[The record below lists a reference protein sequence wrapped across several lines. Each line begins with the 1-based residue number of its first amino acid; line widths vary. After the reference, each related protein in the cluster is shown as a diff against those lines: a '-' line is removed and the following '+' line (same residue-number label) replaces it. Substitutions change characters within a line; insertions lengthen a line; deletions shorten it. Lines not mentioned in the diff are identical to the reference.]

1 LGGVRARLFVFG
13 FQVLFLQLLLIRYL
27 AGHIWNLGYFP
38 NLVLLAAFIGF
49 GFGFLLHGRI
59 SERVS
64 TWLYGFLPAIL
75 LAFLLLILW
84 LKPVGI
90 LGQEI
95 SQLSLGGEIY
105 FLNRDAEQ
113 DAPWLQAAKF
123 AFWFF
128 GVVGIFFLLGQKMA
142 KLFRLLRPLEAY
154 SLDIS
159 GSLAGIALFIAI
171 SWFHVPAAWWF
182 LVFAVSYWI
191 AAGGEVRLPVR
202 LASVA
207 AACALALVTFLY
219 DNPSVTDYRFG
230 AHPQTHDIREQM
242 RWKVTGGAEVSEY
255 SEWSPYQRLT
265 AVEFTGV
272 YGRIL
277 ANGIGHQEYDDRFLR
292 APYISAHERRLELGE
307 EGFKNVLIIGAGSG
321 TDVAAALHAGAERVD
336 AVEIDPA
343 IAEFGYRARAGLE
356 PYHDPRVFLHVD
368 DGRHYLFNTDRR
380 YDMIILALT
389 DSLVKVSSVSQ
400 LRLENYLY
408 TQNAFRRAAELLEP
422 GGWFVM
428 YNAYRQGWLID
439 KLEQM
444 MAEALP
450 PGSDIIVEEITLP
463 DQWGWRLLMGRT
475 PYSTD
480 QPLNDEPPVDHGL
493 DPATDDWPFP
503 YIRDREIP
511 PHYLAAMAIVI
522 GIVVVAMAAFGRS
535 SGRSN
540 PFFSVA
546 FLLMGAA
553 FLLLETKGI
562 IQFSLLFGT
571 TWLNSSLVFFAVL
584 LSILMAIWVAD
595 RLRSPLLLPAASV
608 LIFVATSISLA
619 VPLDALLAFEPVP
632 RFLLASALMFT
643 PVFLANLIFS
653 VLFRDRLDAELYFG
667 WNLLGA
673 TIGGVLEYISI
684 ATGYQALGA
693 VVIALYA
700 AALLCAWRGL
710 RTPEGIPGKSG
721 TVPA

>member
-59 SERVS
+59 SERIS

-493 DPATDDWPFP
+493 DPAT
-503 YIRDREIP
+503 E
-511 PHYLAAMAIVI
+511 
-522 GIVVVAMAAFGRS
+522 
-535 SGRSN
+535 
-540 PFFSVA
+540 
-546 FLLMGAA
+546 
-553 FLLLETKGI
+553 
-562 IQFSLLFGT
+562 
-571 TWLNSSLVFFAVL
+571 
-584 LSILMAIWVAD
+584 AIWVAD